1 MHPSRDN
8 LIFQNWRGPTP
19 HHHHHHYSSNKHTM
33 NSGVVPVSYT
43 HSDPKGGKEKRKRGG
58 SISFSLK
65 MVTAYLRP
73 SHVRFSDSDSV
84 FPSRRTLNN
93 FEQGL
98 TLSEGGAGNSYN
110 NNHHHPLLSL
120 SAEPKSRLKSKEVH
134 VGAKLWTC
142 GKQKKRRGR
151 YIIIIIIIAIPG
163 FLSPIYTHHIHKTKV
178 LPFLHHKRKKKEGCY
193 YCGTFLLPSG
203 LAMEHAARS
212 DGPGGGEMTPPAPAL
227 LLLRQISSSSSSI
240 LEIKIKTKIILWFR
254 ISSFY
259 FFNSR
264 TCQHENSAKKCN

>member
-43 HSDPKGGKEKRKRGG
+43 HSDPKGGKEKRKRKKKRGG

-98 TLSEGGAGNSYN
+98 TLPEGGAGNSYN
-110 NNHHHPLLSL
+110 NNHHPLLSL
-120 SAEPKSRLKSKEVH
+120 SAEPKSRLKSKKVH
-134 VGAKLWTC
+134 VGAKL
-142 GKQKKRRGR
+142 
-151 YIIIIIIIAIPG
+151 
-163 FLSPIYTHHIHKTKV
+163 
-178 LPFLHHKRKKKEGCY
+178 
-193 YCGTFLLPSG
+193 
-203 LAMEHAARS
+203 
-212 DGPGGGEMTPPAPAL
+212 
-227 LLLRQISSSSSSI
+227 
-240 LEIKIKTKIILWFR
+240 
-254 ISSFY
+254 
-259 FFNSR
+259 
-264 TCQHENSAKKCN
+264 